1 MIQKLSTTYS
11 KEHCTC
17 YDEYEDNVL
26 VAVMIEPESGY
37 KLRYMDNENTYDVSG
52 FALININMIEIFDSY
67 TAVDVS
73 LELLPSNIKDGS
85 IILFVDGEYQID
97 LDEEILRKQRI
108 IEKMR
113 LLKNLKRSDN
123 DE

>member
-37 KLRYMDNENTYDVSG
+37 KLRYTDNENTYDVSG

-67 TAVDVS
+67 TAIEDIEDNK
-73 LELLPSNIKDGS
+73 ELISEQPSAY
-85 IILFVDGEYQID
+85 FT
-97 LDEEILRKQRI
+97 EI
-108 IEKMR
+108 
-113 LLKNLKRSDN
+113 
-123 DE
+123 

>member
-17 YDEYEDNVL
+17 YDEYEDDAL

-52 FALININMIEIFDSY
+52 FALINVNVIDIFDGY
-67 TAVDVS
+67 TSIEDTEDDKELTPEQS
-73 LELLPSNIKDGS
+73 LAYITG
-85 IILFVDGEYQID
+85 GMT
-97 LDEEILRKQRI
+97 DEDI
-108 IEKMR
+108 
-113 LLKNLKRSDN
+113 
-123 DE
+123 

>member
-1 MIQKLSTTYS
+1 MIQKVSTTYS

-17 YDEYEDNVL
+17 YDEYEDNIL

-37 KLRYMDNENTYDVSG
+37 KLRYTDDSSSYDVSG

-73 LELLPSNIKDGS
+73 LELPIDNEETQTDIIK
-85 IILFVDGEYQID
+85 E
-97 LDEEILRKQRI
+97 
-108 IEKMR
+108 
-113 LLKNLKRSDN
+113 
-123 DE
+123 

>member
-1 MIQKLSTTYS
+1 MIQKVSTTYS

-37 KLRYMDNENTYDVSG
+37 KLRYTDNENTYDVSG

-67 TAVDVS
+67 IAVDVS
-73 LELLPSNIKDGS
+73 LELPIDNEETQTDIIK
-85 IILFVDGEYQID
+85 E
-97 LDEEILRKQRI
+97 
-108 IEKMR
+108 
-113 LLKNLKRSDN
+113 
-123 DE
+123 

>member
-11 KEHCTC
+11 KEHCNC

-52 FALININMIEIFDSY
+52 FALVNVNAIDTLNNY
-67 TAVDVS
+67 AVVDVS
-73 LELLPSNIKDGS
+73 LELPIDNEETQTDIIK
-85 IILFVDGEYQID
+85 E
-97 LDEEILRKQRI
+97 
-108 IEKMR
+108 
-113 LLKNLKRSDN
+113 
-123 DE
+123 

>member
-37 KLRYMDNENTYDVSG
+37 KLRYTDNENTYDVSG
-52 FALININMIEIFDSY
+52 FALVNVNVIEIFDSY
-67 TAVDVS
+67 IAIEDTEDDK
-73 LELLPSNIKDGS
+73 ELIPEQPLAYST
-85 IILFVDGEYQID
+85 
-97 LDEEILRKQRI
+97 EI
-108 IEKMR
+108 
-113 LLKNLKRSDN
+113 
-123 DE
+123 

>member
-1 MIQKLSTTYS
+1 MIQKISTTYS

-52 FALININMIEIFDSY
+52 FALVNVNVIETFDSY
-67 TAVDVS
+67 TAIEDTEDNK
-73 LELLPSNIKDGS
+73 ELIPEQTPAYIT
-85 IILFVDGEYQID
+85 
-97 LDEEILRKQRI
+97 EI
-108 IEKMR
+108 
-113 LLKNLKRSDN
+113 
-123 DE
+123 

>member
-37 KLRYMDNENTYDVSG
+37 KLRYTDNENTYDVSG
-52 FALININMIEIFDSY
+52 FALINVNVIEIFDSY
-67 TAVDVS
+67 TAIEDIEDNK
-73 LELLPSNIKDGS
+73 ELISEQPSAYIT
-85 IILFVDGEYQID
+85 
-97 LDEEILRKQRI
+97 EI
-108 IEKMR
+108 
-113 LLKNLKRSDN
+113 
-123 DE
+123 

>member
-52 FALININMIEIFDSY
+52 FALVNVNVIDTLNNY
-67 TAVDVS
+67 AAVDVS
-73 LELLPSNIKDGS
+73 LELPIYNEDTQTDIIKG
-85 IILFVDGEYQID
+85 
-97 LDEEILRKQRI
+97 
-108 IEKMR
+108 
-113 LLKNLKRSDN
+113 
-123 DE
+123 

>member
-37 KLRYMDNENTYDVSG
+37 KLRYADGEDSYDISG
-52 FALININMIEIFDSY
+52 FALINVNAIDTFNSYIVIED
-67 TAVDVS
+67 TGDDKELTHEQS
-73 LELLPSNIKDGS
+73 LAYITGG
-85 IILFVDGEYQID
+85 VT
-97 LDEEILRKQRI
+97 DEDI
-108 IEKMR
+108 
-113 LLKNLKRSDN
+113 
-123 DE
+123 